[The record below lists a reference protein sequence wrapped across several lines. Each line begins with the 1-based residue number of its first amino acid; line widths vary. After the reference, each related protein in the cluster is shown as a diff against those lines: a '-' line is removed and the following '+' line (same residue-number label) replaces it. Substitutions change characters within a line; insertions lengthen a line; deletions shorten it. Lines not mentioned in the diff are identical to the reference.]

1 MNLTRS
7 KIYISDFIERNNVSL
22 IQIEYS

>member
-7 KIYISDFIERNNVSL
+7 KIAGKRLNDRWRSAS
-22 IQIEYS
+22 S